1 MSLSDRFIKRP
12 VLTTVCSILIVL
24 VGIIAIPTLSIE
36 NLPNIAPPLVT
47 VTSNYGGANSLV
59 TEQAV
64 TNPLEQQINGVPGAA
79 YISSFSTSQGQST
92 IQVYFDEDTD
102 INIDQVNVQNRVS
115 LAMPQLPQQ
124 VQATGVSGDAEHP
137 VDPDG
142 LSGVVQQGSIR
153 LGLSQWPDLRKPL
166 LPAGSGCLVW
176 PASACWEAATLPS
189 GYLLIR
195 QNLLRTSSLRIKLL
209 ELLAIR
215 TRWRL
220 AAWSVTARRWR
231 PKVCLSDSR

>member
-24 VGIIAIPTLSIE
+24 IGIIAIPSLSIE

-47 VTSNYGGANSLV
+47 VTANYGGANSLV

-124 VQATGVSGDAEHP
+124 VQATGISVMQSTPSILLAYQVSSTQGQFDSAYLNGLIYENLYYQLERVP
-137 VDPDG
+137 GVASINLLGGSNPAFWLFVDPA
-142 LSGVVQQGSIR
+142 
-153 LGLSQWPDLRKPL
+153 K
-166 LPAGSGCLVW
+166 
-176 PASACWEAATLPS
+176 
-189 GYLLIR
+189 
-195 QNLLRTSSLRIKLL
+195 
-209 ELLAIR
+209 
-215 TRWRL
+215 L
-220 AAWSVTARRWR
+220 AANQQAEMQKLVRGLEQERRENEER
-231 PKVCLSDSR
+231 HQRERQAADHRRMTELAE